1 MTDYY
6 PNWLDKNKFKKV
18 LAIIGSNKFNYNNK
32 IGEFKYINIK
42 DLVNNIRN
50 NTISE
55 ISAKK
60 GLNKLNEIKNAGIIK
75 YKKRT
80 PKQKELLNLFN
91 DLLDTILTDKTL
103 KSKSQKDNTL
113 MSSKDDNDNEND
125 NENDNIIKRLND
137 CLDEI
142 IDKSKSFEDQIKLIR
157 KVENLNEYCLINGHG
172 DKELEFNIFKLD
184 LAHLSNII
192 EKKIFEKIFGH
203 TFETLA
209 NKLITTTNKEEYQT
223 IVNNINENKE
233 KLYEQTEDEMSD
245 SYDYVI

>member
-1 MTDYY
+1 M
-6 PNWLDKNKFKKV
+6 KN
-18 LAIIGSNKFNYNNK
+18 
-32 IGEFKYINIK
+32 
-42 DLVNNIRN
+42 
-50 NTISE
+50 SE
-55 ISAKK
+55 
-60 GLNKLNEIKNAGIIK
+60 IIK
-75 YKKRT
+75 YKRHTSEK
-80 PKQKELLNLFN
+80 KKILNLFKY
-91 DLLDTILTDKTL
+91 LLDTILTDKTL
-103 KSKSQKDNTL
+103 KLKSQNDKTL
-113 MSSKDDNDNEND
+113 MSSNEDNENE
-125 NENDNIIKRLND
+125 NENEKNETVNQNDNNIIKQLNHS
-137 CLDEI
+137 LDEI

-157 KVENLNEYCLINGHG
+157 KVENLNEYCLVNGHG